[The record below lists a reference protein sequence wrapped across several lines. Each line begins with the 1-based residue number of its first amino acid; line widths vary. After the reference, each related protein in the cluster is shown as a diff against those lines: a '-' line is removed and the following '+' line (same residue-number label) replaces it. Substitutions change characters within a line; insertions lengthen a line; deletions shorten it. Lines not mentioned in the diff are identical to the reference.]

1 MVSQA
6 IGTAMTTDSNVTV
19 MAKKIDLEKTI
30 MVFGLTSHVHISE
43 SAPDTRPIK
52 YTNGVT
58 HKAAAISDGIKIHS
72 EVLLA
77 NGFVKIKVWRVSCN
91 TYNL

>member
-1 MVSQA
+1 VVSQA

-52 YTNGVT
+52 
-58 HKAAAISDGIKIHS
+58 
-72 EVLLA
+72 
-77 NGFVKIKVWRVSCN
+77 
-91 TYNL
+91 